1 MTCYARLDG
10 TDLVLQCHIQP
21 GAKRSELAGEQG
33 ERLKIRLQAPPV
45 EGKANKALIDFLA
58 DVLQIS
64 KKMLEIKGGETGR
77 NKHILVRGIAE
88 SAARARLGLY

>member
-1 MTCYARLDG
+1 MSWITTNAEGVILTVKVVPRASKNEITGILGD
-10 TDLVLQCHIQP
+10 T
-21 GAKRSELAGEQG
+21 
-33 ERLKIRLQAPPV
+33 LKIRLQAPPV

-88 SAARARLGLY
+88 SVVRARLGL

>member
-1 MTCYARLDG
+1 MSWITTNAEG
-10 TDLVLQCHIQP
+10 VI
-21 GAKRSELAGEQG
+21 LAVKVVPRASKNEITGILG
-33 ERLKIRLQAPPV
+33 DTLKIRLQAPPV

-88 SAARARLGLY
+88 SVVRARLGL